1 MCCAHAYA
9 SVLFS
14 PSPLKALRER
24 GIKGVRVP
32 FPGRRIAHPE
42 FLEEANHSLPARDT
56 SRSSRSPKNNPD
68 L

>member
-14 PSPLKALRER
+14 PSTLKALRER

-32 FPGRRIAHPE
+32 FPVRSITHPE
-42 FLEEANHSLPARDT
+42 FLEETNHSLAARDT
-56 SRSSRSPKNNPD
+56 SRSSRSPKNNPN